1 MLLDEFDIFEKI
13 GLSLGYMTKKIY
25 LCGKFNHGDYM
36 NWLKSLFFGSGVP
49 HSIFIL
55 TLAIACGIYLSH
67 RLKFK
72 GITLGIT
79 WILFCAIA
87 MSHFGMHL
95 DPVVETFSKDFGL
108 ILFVYSIGLQV
119 GPSFF
124 SSFGKGGIKLNIL
137 AMSAVILSC
146 LTAYIIHLIS
156 GEDIATMTGVLFGAV
171 TNTPGLGAA
180 EQAFADI
187 TGTTNADI
195 ASGYAMA
202 YPLGVVG
209 IILSLLAMRWIFRI
223 NIDKEKEQIAAESE
237 VQKEIEHIDI
247 LLANPQVEGA
257 SIRDLSALCN
267 MNLIVSR
274 LVRPDGEDELPDVD
288 TILHVGDRIRIVI
301 DQEHKKSVLLL
312 GMETTIQTDNKQ
324 QAHLVSRN
332 IIVTKP
338 ELNGKRIGDLNIR
351 STYHV
356 SITRIRRAGIE
367 LLATRDLY
375 LQLGDKITVVGE
387 ERAVNKIESLFGNST
402 KRLDMPNL
410 VSIFVGIAL
419 GVALGLLPIAL
430 PGLSQPFKLGLAGG
444 SLIVAILMSC
454 FGPKLHIVTY
464 TTSSANLMIRE
475 IGIAMF
481 LAAVGFGAGKTFIQT
496 LVEGGYVWI
505 GYGVII
511 TLIPLLIIGVIG
523 RKWLKLDYFTLMG
536 LLAGSTTNPPAL
548 SYATTLTT
556 SNDRAAVSYSTV
568 YPLTMFL
575 RVLTGQ
581 LMILL
586 FL

>member
-1 MLLDEFDIFEKI
+1 MA
-13 GLSLGYMTKKIY
+13 
-25 LCGKFNHGDYM
+25 
-36 NWLKSLFFGSGVP
+36 WLNSLFFGTGVP

-55 TLAIACGIYLSH
+55 TLAIAGGISLSH
-67 RLKFK
+67 HLKFK

-95 DPVVETFSKDFGL
+95 DPMVETFAKDFGL

-124 SSFGKGGIKLNIL
+124 SSFGKGGIKLNML
-137 AMSAVILSC
+137 ALSIVLLGC
-146 LTAYIIHLIS
+146 VTAYVIS
-156 GEDIATMTGVLFGAV
+156 LLSGVDIATMTGVLFGAV

-180 EQAFADI
+180 QQAFADI
-187 TGTTNADI
+187 TGNANPNI

-209 IILSLLAMRWIFRI
+209 IIAVILAMRWFFRI
-223 NIDKEKEQIAAESE
+223 KLDKEEARVAAESE
-237 VQKEIEHIDI
+237 VQKEVQYMDI
-247 LLANPQVEGA
+247 LLTNPQVEGA
-257 SIRDLSALCN
+257 HIRDLSQLVH

-274 LVRPDGEDELPDVD
+274 LLRPDGEDELPDVD
-288 TILHVGDRIRIVI
+288 TVLHVGDRIRVVV
-301 DQEHKKSVLLL
+301 DKENEKSVLLL
-312 GMETTIQTDNKQ
+312 GMETSLPTDHKAH
-324 QAHLVSRN
+324 AHLVSRHV
-332 IIVTKP
+332 IVTKN
-338 ELNGKRIGDLNIR
+338 ELNGKRIGDLNVR
-351 STYHV
+351 ATYHV
-356 SITRIRRAGIE
+356 SITRIRRAGVE

-375 LQLGDKITVVGE
+375 LQLGDRITVVGE
-387 ERAVNKIESLFGNST
+387 ERAVDKVGQLFGNST
-402 KRLDMPNL
+402 KRLDIPNL
-410 VSIFVGIAL
+410 ASIFLGIAL
-419 GVALGLLPIAL
+419 GVLAGVVPIML
-430 PGLSQPFKLGLAGG
+430 PGLAQPFKLGIAGG
-444 SLIVAILMSC
+444 SLIIAILMSC
-454 FGPKLHIVTY
+454 FGPKLHIITY

-481 LAAVGFGAGKTFIQT
+481 LAAVGFGAGKTFIPT
-496 LVEGGYVWI
+496 LLDGGYMWI

-511 TLIPLLIIGVIG
+511 TLLPLLIVGTIA
-523 RKWLKLDYFTLMG
+523 RLWLKLDYFTLMG
-536 LLAGSTTNPPAL
+536 LIAGSTTDPPAL
-548 SYATTLTT
+548 AYATTV
-556 SNDRAAVSYSTV
+556 SSANDRAAVAYSTV

>member
-1 MLLDEFDIFEKI
+1 MD
-13 GLSLGYMTKKIY
+13 
-25 LCGKFNHGDYM
+25 
-36 NWLKSLFFGSGVP
+36 WLNSLFFGTGVP

-55 TLAIACGIYLSH
+55 TLAIAGGISLSH
-67 RLKFK
+67 HLKFK

-95 DPVVETFSKDFGL
+95 DPMVETFAKDFGL

-137 AMSAVILSC
+137 ALSIVLLGC
-146 LTAYIIHLIS
+146 ITTYIISLLS
-156 GEDIATMTGVLFGAV
+156 GVDIATMTGVLFGAV

-180 EQAFADI
+180 QQAFADI
-187 TGTTNADI
+187 TGASNPNI

-209 IILSLLAMRWIFRI
+209 IIAVILAMRWFFRI
-223 NIDKEKEQIAAESE
+223 KLDKEEARVAAESE
-237 VQKEIEHIDI
+237 VQKEVQYMDV
-247 LLANPQVEGA
+247 LLTNPQVEGA
-257 SIRDLSALCN
+257 HIRDLSQLCH

-274 LVRPDGEDELPDVD
+274 LLRPNGEDELPDVE
-288 TILHVGDRIRIVI
+288 TVLHVGDRIRVVV
-301 DQEHKKSVLLL
+301 DKENEKSVLLL
-312 GMETTIQTDNKQ
+312 GMETTLPTDHKA
-324 QAHLVSRN
+324 QAHLVSRHV
-332 IIVTKP
+332 IVTKP
-338 ELNGKRIGDLNIR
+338 ELNGKRIGDLNVR
-351 STYHV
+351 ATYHV
-356 SITRIRRAGIE
+356 SITRIRRAGVE

-375 LQLGDKITVVGE
+375 LQLGDRITVVGE
-387 ERAVNKIESLFGNST
+387 ERAVDKVEQLFGNST
-402 KRLDMPNL
+402 KRLDIPNL
-410 VSIFVGIAL
+410 ASIFLGIAL
-419 GVALGLLPIAL
+419 GVLAGVVPIML
-430 PGLSQPFKLGLAGG
+430 PGLAQPFKLGIAGG
-444 SLIVAILMSC
+444 SLIIAILMSC
-454 FGPKLHIVTY
+454 FGPKMHIITY

-481 LAAVGFGAGKTFIQT
+481 LAAVGFGAGKTFIPT
-496 LVEGGYVWI
+496 LLDGGYVWI

-511 TLIPLLIIGVIG
+511 TLLPLLIVGTIA
-523 RKWLKLDYFTLMG
+523 RLWLKLDYFTLMG

-548 SYATTLTT
+548 AYATTV
-556 SNDRAAVSYSTV
+556 SSANDRAAVAYSTV

>member
-1 MLLDEFDIFEKI
+1 MD
-13 GLSLGYMTKKIY
+13 
-25 LCGKFNHGDYM
+25 
-36 NWLKSLFFGSGVP
+36 WLNSLFFGTGVP

-55 TLAIACGIYLSH
+55 TLAIAGGISLSH
-67 RLKFK
+67 HLKFK

-95 DPVVETFSKDFGL
+95 DPMVETFAKDFGL

-124 SSFGKGGIKLNIL
+124 SSFGKGGIKLNML
-137 AMSAVILSC
+137 ALSIVLLGC
-146 LTAYIIHLIS
+146 VTAYVIS
-156 GEDIATMTGVLFGAV
+156 LLSGVDIATMTGVLFGAV

-180 EQAFADI
+180 QQAFADI
-187 TGTTNADI
+187 TGNANPNI

-209 IILSLLAMRWIFRI
+209 IITVILAMRWFFRI
-223 NIDKEKEQIAAESE
+223 KLDKEEARVMAESE
-237 VQKEIEHIDI
+237 VQKEVEFIDV
-247 LLANPQVEGA
+247 LLTNPQVEGA
-257 SIRDLSALCN
+257 HIRELGQLCH

-274 LVRPDGEDELPDVD
+274 LLRPNGEDELPDVE
-288 TILHVGDRIRIVI
+288 TVLHVGDRIRVVV
-301 DQEHKKSVLLL
+301 DKENEKSVLLL
-312 GMETTIQTDNKQ
+312 GMETTLPTDHKA
-324 QAHLVSRN
+324 QAHLVSRHV
-332 IIVTKP
+332 IVTKP
-338 ELNGKRIGDLNIR
+338 ELNGKRIGDLNVR
-351 STYHV
+351 ATYHV
-356 SITRIRRAGIE
+356 SITRIRRAGVE

-375 LQLGDKITVVGE
+375 LQLGDRITVVGE
-387 ERAVNKIESLFGNST
+387 ERAVDKVESLFGNST
-402 KRLDMPNL
+402 KRLDIPNL
-410 VSIFVGIAL
+410 ASIFLGIAL
-419 GVALGLLPIAL
+419 GVLAGVVPIML
-430 PGLSQPFKLGLAGG
+430 PGLAQPFKLGIAGG
-444 SLIVAILMSC
+444 SLIIAILMSC
-454 FGPKLHIVTY
+454 FGPKMHIITY

-481 LAAVGFGAGKTFIQT
+481 LAAVGFGAGKTFIPT
-496 LVEGGYVWI
+496 LLNGGYVWI

-511 TLIPLLIIGVIG
+511 TLLPLLLVGVVA
-523 RKWLKLDYFTLMG
+523 RLWLKLDYFTLMG

-548 SYATTLTT
+548 AYATTV
-556 SNDRAAVSYSTV
+556 SSANDRAAVAYSTV

>member
-1 MLLDEFDIFEKI
+1 MD
-13 GLSLGYMTKKIY
+13 
-25 LCGKFNHGDYM
+25 
-36 NWLKSLFFGSGVP
+36 WLNSLFFGTGVP

-55 TLAIACGIYLSH
+55 TLAIAGGISLSH
-67 RLKFK
+67 HLKFK

-95 DPVVETFSKDFGL
+95 DPMVETFAKDFGL

-124 SSFGKGGIKLNIL
+124 SSFGKGGIKLNML
-137 AMSAVILSC
+137 ALSIVLLGC
-146 LTAYIIHLIS
+146 VTAYVIS
-156 GEDIATMTGVLFGAV
+156 LLSGVDIATMTGVLFGAV

-180 EQAFADI
+180 QQAFADI
-187 TGTTNADI
+187 TGASNPNI

-209 IILSLLAMRWIFRI
+209 IIAVILAMRWFFRI
-223 NIDKEKEQIAAESE
+223 KLDKEEARVMAESE
-237 VQKEIEHIDI
+237 VQKEVEFIDI
-247 LLANPQVEGA
+247 LLTNPQVEGA
-257 SIRDLSALCN
+257 HIRELGQLCH

-274 LVRPDGEDELPDVD
+274 LLRPNGEDELPDVE
-288 TILHVGDRIRIVI
+288 TVLHVGDRIRVVV
-301 DQEHKKSVLLL
+301 DKENEKSVLLL
-312 GMETTIQTDNKQ
+312 GMETTLPTDHKA
-324 QAHLVSRN
+324 QAHLVSRHV
-332 IIVTKP
+332 IVTKP
-338 ELNGKRIGDLNIR
+338 ELNGKRIGDLNVR
-351 STYHV
+351 ATYHV
-356 SITRIRRAGIE
+356 SITRIRRAGVE

-375 LQLGDKITVVGE
+375 LQLGDRITVVGE
-387 ERAVNKIESLFGNST
+387 ERAVDKVESLFGNST
-402 KRLDMPNL
+402 KRLDIPNL
-410 VSIFVGIAL
+410 ASIFLGIAL
-419 GVALGLLPIAL
+419 GVLAGVVPIML
-430 PGLSQPFKLGLAGG
+430 PGLAQPFKLGIAGG
-444 SLIVAILMSC
+444 SLIIAILMSC
-454 FGPKLHIVTY
+454 FGPKMHIITY

-481 LAAVGFGAGKTFIQT
+481 LAAVGFGAGKTFIPT
-496 LVEGGYVWI
+496 LLDGGYMWI

-511 TLIPLLIIGVIG
+511 TLLPLLIVGTIA
-523 RKWLKLDYFTLMG
+523 RLWLKLDYFTLMG
-536 LLAGSTTNPPAL
+536 LIAGSTTDPPAL
-548 SYATTLTT
+548 AYATTV
-556 SNDRAAVSYSTV
+556 SSANDRAAVAYSTV

>member
-1 MLLDEFDIFEKI
+1 
-13 GLSLGYMTKKIY
+13 
-25 LCGKFNHGDYM
+25 M
-36 NWLKSLFFGSGVP
+36 NWLDSLFFGTGVP
-49 HSIFIL
+49 HSIFVL
-55 TLAIACGIYLSH
+55 TLAIACGIFLSH

-87 MSHFGMHL
+87 FAHFGMHI
-95 DPVVETFSKDFGL
+95 DPMVESFAKDFGL

-124 SSFGKGGIKLNIL
+124 SSFGKGGIKLNLL
-137 AMSAVILSC
+137 AMSVVLLSC
-146 LTAYIIHLIS
+146 ATAYAIHRIS
-156 GEDIATMTGVLFGAV
+156 GVDIATMTGVLFGAV

-180 EQAFADI
+180 QQAFSDI
-187 TGTTNADI
+187 TGATNPNI

-209 IILSLLAMRWIFRI
+209 IILVLLIMRWVFRI
-223 NIDKEKEQIAAESE
+223 RLDKEEERVLAESE
-237 VQKEIEHIDI
+237 APREIEYIDI
-247 LLANPQVEGA
+247 LLTNPQVEGA
-257 SIRDLSALCN
+257 HVRDLSQLCH

-274 LVRPDGEDELPDVD
+274 LVRPNGEDELPDVD
-288 TILHVGDRIRIVI
+288 TILHVGDRIRVVV
-301 DQEHKKSVLLL
+301 DMENKKSVLLL
-312 GMETTIQTDNKQ
+312 GMETSLPTDYKA
-324 QAHLVSRN
+324 QAHLVSRH
-332 IIVTKP
+332 IVVTKS
-338 ELNGKRIGDLNIR
+338 ELNGKRIGDLNVR
-351 STYHV
+351 ATYHV

-375 LQLGDKITVVGE
+375 LQLGDRITVVGE
-387 ERAVNKIESLFGNST
+387 ERAVDKVEKLFGNSA
-402 KRLDMPNL
+402 KRLDIPNL
-410 VSIFVGIAL
+410 ASIFLGIAI
-419 GVALGLLPIAL
+419 GVAFGMLPIVL
-430 PGLSQPFKLGLAGG
+430 PGLSQPFKLGIAGG
-444 SLIVAILMSC
+444 SLIVAILLGC
-454 FGPKLHIVTY
+454 FGPKMHIITY

-481 LAAVGFGAGKTFIQT
+481 LAAVGFGAGKTFIPT
-496 LVEGGYVWI
+496 LLDGGYVWI

-511 TLIPLLIIGVIG
+511 TLLPLLIVGVIG
-523 RKWLKLDYFTLMG
+523 RMWLKLDYFTLMG

-548 SYATTLTT
+548 AYATTV
-556 SNDRAAVSYSTV
+556 SSANDRSAVAYSTV

>member
-1 MLLDEFDIFEKI
+1 
-13 GLSLGYMTKKIY
+13 
-25 LCGKFNHGDYM
+25 M
-36 NWLKSLFFGSGVP
+36 NWLNSLFFGTGVP

-55 TLAIACGIYLSH
+55 TLAIACGIFLSH

-95 DPVVETFSKDFGL
+95 DPMVETFAKDFGL

-124 SSFGKGGIKLNIL
+124 SSFGQGGIKLNIL
-137 AMSAVILSC
+137 AMSVVVLGC
-146 LTAYIIHLIS
+146 VTAYLIHLFS
-156 GEDIATMTGVLFGAV
+156 GVDIATMTGVLFGAV

-180 EQAFADI
+180 QQAFADI
-187 TGTTNADI
+187 TGVNNPDI

-209 IILSLLAMRWIFRI
+209 IILAILTMRWVFRI
-223 NIDKEKEQIAAESE
+223 RIDKEEERVKNESE
-237 VQKEIEHIDI
+237 VQKEIEYIDI
-247 LLANPQVEGA
+247 LLTNPQVEGA
-257 SIRDLSALCN
+257 HIRDLSRLCH

-274 LVRPDGEDELPDVD
+274 LVRPNGEDELPDVD
-288 TILHVGDRIRIVI
+288 TVLHVGDRIRVVV
-301 DQEHKKSVLLL
+301 DKENEPSVLLL
-312 GMETTIQTDNKQ
+312 GMETTLPTNEKA
-324 QAHLVSRN
+324 QAHLVSRHVV
-332 IIVTKP
+332 VTKP
-338 ELNGKRIGDLNIR
+338 ELNGKRIGDLNVR
-351 STYHV
+351 ATYHV

-375 LQLGDKITVVGE
+375 LQLGDRITVVGE
-387 ERAVNKIESLFGNST
+387 ERAVDKVEKLFGNST
-402 KRLDMPNL
+402 KRLDVPNL
-410 VSIFVGIAL
+410 ASIFLGIAF
-419 GVALGLLPIAL
+419 GVAIGVLPIML
-430 PGLSQPFKLGLAGG
+430 PGLSQPFKLGIAGG
-444 SLIVAILMSC
+444 SLIVAILLGC
-454 FGPKLHIVTY
+454 FGPKMHVVTY

-481 LAAVGFGAGKTFIQT
+481 LAAVGFGAGKTFVPT
-496 LVEGGYVWI
+496 LLDGGYVWI

-511 TLIPLLIIGVIG
+511 TLLPLLIVGTIG
-523 RKWLKLDYFTLMG
+523 RLWLKLDYFTLMG
-536 LLAGSTTNPPAL
+536 LIAGSTTDPPAL
-548 SYATTLTT
+548 AYATTL
-556 SNDRAAVSYSTV
+556 SSNNDRAAVAYSTV

-586 FL
+586 FV

>member
-1 MLLDEFDIFEKI
+1 MD
-13 GLSLGYMTKKIY
+13 
-25 LCGKFNHGDYM
+25 
-36 NWLKSLFFGSGVP
+36 WLNSLFFGTGVP

-55 TLAIACGIYLSH
+55 TLAIAGGISLSH
-67 RLKFK
+67 HLKFK

-95 DPVVETFSKDFGL
+95 DPMVETFAKDFGL

-124 SSFGKGGIKLNIL
+124 SSFGKGGIKLNML
-137 AMSAVILSC
+137 ALSIVLLGC
-146 LTAYIIHLIS
+146 VTAYVIS
-156 GEDIATMTGVLFGAV
+156 LLSGVDIATMTGVLFGAV

-180 EQAFADI
+180 QQAFADI
-187 TGTTNADI
+187 TGNANPNI

-209 IILSLLAMRWIFRI
+209 IITVILAMRWFFRI
-223 NIDKEKEQIAAESE
+223 KLDKEEARVVAESE
-237 VQKEIEHIDI
+237 VQKEVQYMDV
-247 LLANPQVEGA
+247 LLTNPQVEGA
-257 SIRDLSALCN
+257 HIRDLSQLVH

-288 TILHVGDRIRIVI
+288 TVLHVGDRIRVVV
-301 DQEHKKSVLLL
+301 DKENEKSVLLL
-312 GMETTIQTDNKQ
+312 GMETSLPTDHQ
-324 QAHLVSRN
+324 AHAHLVSRHV
-332 IIVTKP
+332 IVTKN
-338 ELNGKRIGDLNIR
+338 ELNGKRIGDLNVR
-351 STYHV
+351 ATYHV
-356 SITRIRRAGIE
+356 SITRIRRAGVE

-375 LQLGDKITVVGE
+375 LQLGDRITVVGE
-387 ERAVNKIESLFGNST
+387 ERAVDKVEQLFGNST
-402 KRLDMPNL
+402 KRLDVPNL
-410 VSIFVGIAL
+410 ASIFLGIAL
-419 GVALGLLPIAL
+419 GVLAGVVPIML
-430 PGLSQPFKLGLAGG
+430 PGLAQPFKLGIAGG
-444 SLIVAILMSC
+444 SLIIAILMSC
-454 FGPKLHIVTY
+454 FGPKLHIITY

-481 LAAVGFGAGKTFIQT
+481 LAAVGFGAGKTFIPT
-496 LVEGGYVWI
+496 LLDGGYMWI

-511 TLIPLLIIGVIG
+511 TLLPLLIVGTIA
-523 RKWLKLDYFTLMG
+523 RLWLKLDYFTLMG
-536 LLAGSTTNPPAL
+536 LIAGSTTDPPAL
-548 SYATTLTT
+548 AYATTV
-556 SNDRAAVSYSTV
+556 SSANDRAAVAYSTV

>member
-1 MLLDEFDIFEKI
+1 
-13 GLSLGYMTKKIY
+13 
-25 LCGKFNHGDYM
+25 M
-36 NWLKSLFFGSGVP
+36 NWLNSLFFGTGVS

-55 TLAIACGIYLSH
+55 TIAIAVGIYLSH

-95 DPVVETFSKDFGL
+95 DPVVETFAKDFGL

-124 SSFGKGGIKLNIL
+124 SSFGKGGIKLNML
-137 AMSAVILSC
+137 AISIVLLSC
-146 LTAYIIHLIS
+146 VVAYLIHLFS

-180 EQAFADI
+180 QQAFTDI
-187 TGTTNADI
+187 TGEQNANI

-209 IILSLLAMRWIFRI
+209 IILSLLAMRWFFKIRL
-223 NIDKEKEQIAAESE
+223 DKEEERLAAENE
-237 VQKEIEHIDI
+237 VQKEIEYID
-247 LLANPQVEGA
+247 LLLTNPQVEGA
-257 SIRDLSALCN
+257 NIRDLSQLCHFH
-267 MNLIVSR
+267 LIVSR
-274 LVRPDGEDELPDVD
+274 LVRPNGDDELPDVD
-288 TILHVGDRIRIVI
+288 TVLHVGDRIRVVV
-301 DQEHKKSVLLL
+301 DKENEKSVLLL
-312 GMETTIQTDNKQ
+312 GMETSLPTDHKA
-324 QAHLVSRN
+324 QAHLVSRHV
-332 IIVTKP
+332 IVTKQ
-338 ELNGKRIGDLNIR
+338 ELNGKRIGDLNVR
-351 STYHV
+351 ATYHV

-375 LQLGDKITVVGE
+375 LQLGDRMTVVGE
-387 ERAVNKIESLFGNST
+387 ERAVDKVEKLFGNST
-402 KRLDMPNL
+402 KKLDIPNL
-410 VSIFVGIAL
+410 ASIFLGLAL
-419 GVALGLLPIAL
+419 GVAAGMLPIAL
-430 PGLSQPFKLGLAGG
+430 PGLAQPFKLGIAGG
-444 SLIVAILMSC
+444 SLIVAILLSC
-454 FGPKLHIVTY
+454 FGPKMHIVTY

-481 LAAVGFGAGKTFIQT
+481 LAAVGFGAGKTFIPT
-496 LVEGGYVWI
+496 LLDGGYAWI

-511 TLIPLLIIGVIG
+511 TLVPLLLMGVVG
-523 RKWLKLDYFTLMG
+523 RLWLKLDYFTLMG
-536 LLAGSTTNPPAL
+536 VLAGSTTNPPAL
-548 SYATTLTT
+548 AYATTVSST
-556 SNDRAAVSYSTV
+556 NDRAAVAYSTV

-586 FL
+586 FV

>member
-1 MLLDEFDIFEKI
+1 
-13 GLSLGYMTKKIY
+13 
-25 LCGKFNHGDYM
+25 M
-36 NWLKSLFFGSGVP
+36 NWLNGLFFGSGVP

-55 TLAIACGIYLSH
+55 TVAIACGIYLSH

-87 MSHFGMHL
+87 MSHFGMHI
-95 DPVVETFSKDFGL
+95 DPVVETFAKDFGL

-124 SSFGKGGIKLNIL
+124 SSFGQGGIKLNLL
-137 AMSAVILSC
+137 AVSIVFLSC
-146 LTAYIIHLIS
+146 ATAYLIHLFS
-156 GEDIATMTGVLFGAV
+156 GENIATMTGVLFGAV

-180 EQAFADI
+180 QQAFTDM
-187 TGTTNADI
+187 TGEVNPNI

-209 IILSLLAMRWIFRI
+209 IIMSILAMRWIFKI
-223 NIDKEKEQIAAESE
+223 KIEKEEERLAAESSA
-237 VQKEIEHIDI
+237 QKEVEYIDI

-257 SIRDLSALCN
+257 HIRDLSQLCH

-274 LVRPDGEDELPDVD
+274 LIRPNGEDELPDVD
-288 TILHVGDRIRIVI
+288 TVLHVGDRIRVVV
-301 DQEHKKSVLLL
+301 DKENEKSVLLL
-312 GMETTIQTDNKQ
+312 GMETSLPTDHKA
-324 QAHLVSRN
+324 QAHLVSRHV
-332 IIVTKP
+332 IVTKP
-338 ELNGKRIGDLNIR
+338 ELNGKRIGDLNVR
-351 STYHV
+351 ATYHV

-375 LQLGDKITVVGE
+375 LQLGDRITVVGE
-387 ERAVNKIESLFGNST
+387 ERAVDKVEKLFGNST
-402 KRLDMPNL
+402 KRLDIPNL
-410 VSIFVGIAL
+410 ASIFLGLALGIAA
-419 GVALGLLPIAL
+419 GVLPIAL
-430 PGLSQPFKLGLAGG
+430 PGLAQPFKLGIAGG

-454 FGPKLHIVTY
+454 FGPKMHIVTY

-481 LAAVGFGAGKTFIQT
+481 LAAVGFGAGKTFIPT
-496 LVEGGYVWI
+496 LLDGGYVWI

-511 TLIPLLIIGVIG
+511 TLLPLLLVGMVA
-523 RKWLKLDYFTLMG
+523 RLWLKLDYFSLMG

-548 SYATTLTT
+548 AYSTTV
-556 SNDRAAVSYSTV
+556 SSANDRAAVAYSTV

>member
-1 MLLDEFDIFEKI
+1 
-13 GLSLGYMTKKIY
+13 
-25 LCGKFNHGDYM
+25 M
-36 NWLKSLFFGSGVP
+36 NWLNSLLFGTGVP

-55 TLAIACGIYLSH
+55 TVAIAVGISLSH
-67 RLKFK
+67 HLKFK

-95 DPVVETFSKDFGL
+95 DPVVETFAKDFGL

-124 SSFGKGGIKLNIL
+124 SSFGKGGIKLNLL
-137 AMSAVILSC
+137 AASIVLLGC
-146 LTAYIIHLIS
+146 VTAYVIHLLA

-180 EQAFADI
+180 QQAFTDI
-187 TGTTNADI
+187 TGNANPNI

-209 IILSLLAMRWIFRI
+209 IITVILAMRWFFKI
-223 NIDKEKEQIAAESE
+223 KLEKEEARVAAESE
-237 VQKEIEHIDI
+237 VQKEIEYIDI
-247 LLANPQVEGA
+247 LLTNPQVEGA
-257 SIRDLSALCN
+257 YIRELSQLCH

-288 TILHVGDRIRIVI
+288 TILHVGDRIRVVV
-301 DQEHKKSVLLL
+301 DKENEKSILLL
-312 GMETTIQTDNKQ
+312 GMETTLPIDHKA
-324 QAHLVSRN
+324 QAHLVSRHVV
-332 IIVTKP
+332 VTKA
-338 ELNGKRIGDLNIR
+338 ELNGKRIGDLNVR
-351 STYHV
+351 TAYHV

-375 LQLGDKITVVGE
+375 LQLGDRITVVGE
-387 ERAVNKIESLFGNST
+387 ERAVDRVEKLFGNST
-402 KRLDMPNL
+402 QRLDIPNL
-410 VSIFVGIAL
+410 ASIFLGLAL
-419 GVALGLLPIAL
+419 GVAAGVLPIAL
-430 PGLSQPFKLGLAGG
+430 PGLAQPFKLGIAGG
-444 SLIVAILMSC
+444 SLVIAILMSC
-454 FGPKLHIVTY
+454 FGPKMHIVTY

-481 LAAVGFGAGKTFIQT
+481 LAAVGFGAGKTFIPT
-496 LVEGGYVWI
+496 LLDGGYMWI

-511 TLIPLLIIGVIG
+511 TLVPLLLVGIVA
-523 RKWLKLDYFTLMG
+523 RLWLKIDYFTLMG
-536 LLAGSTTNPPAL
+536 LIAGSTTDPPAL
-548 SYATTLTT
+548 AYATTVSST
-556 SNDRAAVSYSTV
+556 NDRAAVAYSTV

>member
-1 MLLDEFDIFEKI
+1 
-13 GLSLGYMTKKIY
+13 
-25 LCGKFNHGDYM
+25 M
-36 NWLKSLFFGSGVP
+36 NWLDSLFFGTGVP

-55 TLAIACGIYLSH
+55 TIAIAAGISLSH

-95 DPVVETFSKDFGL
+95 DPVVETFAKDFGL

-124 SSFGKGGIKLNIL
+124 SSFGKGGIKLNLL
-137 AMSAVILSC
+137 AMTIVFLSC
-146 LTAYIIHLIS
+146 VTAYIIHLLS

-180 EQAFADI
+180 QQAFSDI
-187 TGTTNADI
+187 TGTMNPNI

-209 IILSLLAMRWIFRI
+209 IITALLAMRWFFHIKL
-223 NIDKEKEQIAAESE
+223 DKEEERVVAESTA
-237 VQKEIEHIDI
+237 QKEIEFIDI

-257 SIRDLSALCN
+257 HIRELSQLCH

-274 LVRPDGEDELPDVD
+274 LVRPNGEDELPDVD
-288 TILHVGDRIRIVI
+288 TILHVGDRIRVVV
-301 DQEHKKSVLLL
+301 DKENEKSVLLL
-312 GMETTIQTDNKQ
+312 GMETSLPTNEKAH
-324 QAHLVSRN
+324 AHLVSRHVV
-332 IIVTKP
+332 VTKP
-338 ELNGKRIGDLNIR
+338 ELNGKRIGDLNVR
-351 STYHV
+351 ATYHV

-375 LQLGDKITVVGE
+375 LQLGDRITVVGE
-387 ERAVNKIESLFGNST
+387 ERAVDKVEKLFGNST
-402 KRLDMPNL
+402 KRLDIPNL
-410 VSIFVGIAL
+410 ASIFLGLAL
-419 GVALGLLPIAL
+419 GVAAGLLPIML
-430 PGLSQPFKLGLAGG
+430 PGLAQPFKLGIAGG

-454 FGPKLHIVTY
+454 FGPKMHIVTY

-481 LAAVGFGAGKTFIQT
+481 LAAVGFGAGKTFLPT
-496 LVEGGYVWI
+496 LLEGGYVWI

-511 TLIPLLIIGVIG
+511 TLLPLLLVGLIA
-523 RKWLKLDYFTLMG
+523 RWWLKLDYFSLMG

-548 SYATTLTT
+548 AYATTV
-556 SNDRAAVSYSTV
+556 SSANDRAAVAYSTV

>member
-1 MLLDEFDIFEKI
+1 MDWLHTLL
-13 GLSLGYMTKKIY
+13 
-25 LCGKFNHGDYM
+25 
-36 NWLKSLFFGSGVP
+36 FGAGVP

-55 TLAIACGIYLSH
+55 TIAIAGGIFLSH
-67 RLKFK
+67 HLKFK

-95 DPVVETFSKDFGL
+95 DPVVETFAKDFGL

-137 AMSAVILSC
+137 AMTVVLLGCATTYV
-146 LTAYIIHLIS
+146 IHLLS
-156 GEDIATMTGVLFGAV
+156 GVDIATMTGVLSGAV

-180 EQAFADI
+180 QQAFADV
-187 TGTTNADI
+187 TGESNANI

-209 IILSLLAMRWIFRI
+209 IITVVLIMRWVFRI
-223 NIDKEKEQIAAESE
+223 KLDQEELRVKNESE
-237 VQKEIEHIDI
+237 VQKEVSHIDI
-247 LLANPQVEGA
+247 LLTNPQVEGA
-257 SIRDLSALCN
+257 HIRELSTLCN
-267 MNLIVSR
+267 MNLIISR
-274 LVRPDGEDELPDVD
+274 LVRPSGADELPDVD
-288 TILHVGDRIRIVI
+288 TILHVGDRIRVVI
-301 DQEHKKSVLLL
+301 DKEHEKSVLLL
-312 GMETTIQTDNKQ
+312 GMETSIQNDDQHT
-324 QAHLVSRN
+324 AHLVSRHVV
-332 IIVTKP
+332 VTKS
-338 ELNGKRIGDLNIR
+338 ELNGKRIGDLNVR
-351 STYHV
+351 ATYHV

-367 LLATRDLY
+367 LLATKDLY
-375 LQLGDKITVVGE
+375 LQLGDRITVVGE
-387 ERAVNKIESLFGNST
+387 ERAVNKVESLFGNSM
-402 KRLDMPNL
+402 KRLDIPNL
-410 VSIFVGIAL
+410 VSIFLGIAI
-419 GVALGLLPIAL
+419 GVALGMLPIML
-430 PGLSQPFKLGLAGG
+430 PGLSQPFKLGIAGG
-444 SLIVAILMSC
+444 SLIVAILLGC

-481 LAAVGFGAGKTFIQT
+481 LAAVGFGAGKTFLPT
-496 LVEGGYVWI
+496 LLDGGYVWI

-511 TLIPLLIIGVIG
+511 TLLPLLIVGVIA
-523 RKWLKLDYFTLMG
+523 RLWLKLDYFSLIG
-536 LLAGSTTNPPAL
+536 LIAGSTTNPPAL
-548 SYATTLTT
+548 AYATTLSL
-556 SNDRAAVSYSTV
+556 SNDRAAVAYSTV

-586 FL
+586 FW

>member
-1 MLLDEFDIFEKI
+1 
-13 GLSLGYMTKKIY
+13 
-25 LCGKFNHGDYM
+25 M
-36 NWLKSLFFGSGVP
+36 NWLNSLFFGTGVP

-55 TLAIACGIYLSH
+55 TLAIACGIFLSH

-95 DPVVETFSKDFGL
+95 DPMVETFAKDFGL

-124 SSFGKGGIKLNIL
+124 SSFGQGGIKLNIL
-137 AMSAVILSC
+137 AMSVVLLGC
-146 LTAYIIHLIS
+146 LTAYLIHLFS
-156 GEDIATMTGVLFGAV
+156 GVDIATMTGVLFGAV

-180 EQAFADI
+180 QQAFADI
-187 TGTTNADI
+187 TGVNNPDI

-209 IILSLLAMRWIFRI
+209 IILAILTMRWVFRI
-223 NIDKEKEQIAAESE
+223 RIDKEEERVKNESE
-237 VQKEIEHIDI
+237 VQKEIEYIDI
-247 LLANPQVEGA
+247 LLTNPQVEGA
-257 SIRDLSALCN
+257 HIRDLSRLCH

-274 LVRPDGEDELPDVD
+274 LVRPNGEDELPDVD
-288 TILHVGDRIRIVI
+288 TVLHVGDRIRVVV
-301 DQEHKKSVLLL
+301 DKENEPSVLLL
-312 GMETTIQTDNKQ
+312 GMETTLPTNEKA
-324 QAHLVSRN
+324 QAHLVSRHVV
-332 IIVTKP
+332 VTKP
-338 ELNGKRIGDLNIR
+338 ELNGKRIGDLNVR
-351 STYHV
+351 ATYHV

-375 LQLGDKITVVGE
+375 LQLGDRITVVGE
-387 ERAVNKIESLFGNST
+387 ERAVDKVENLFGNST
-402 KRLDMPNL
+402 KRLDVPNL
-410 VSIFVGIAL
+410 ASIFLGIAF
-419 GVALGLLPIAL
+419 GVAIGVLPIML
-430 PGLSQPFKLGLAGG
+430 PGLSQPFKLGIAGG
-444 SLIVAILMSC
+444 SLIVAILLGC
-454 FGPKLHIVTY
+454 FGPKMHVVTY

-481 LAAVGFGAGKTFIQT
+481 LAAVGFGAGKTFVPT
-496 LVEGGYVWI
+496 LLDGGYVWI

-511 TLIPLLIIGVIG
+511 TLLPLLIVGTIG
-523 RKWLKLDYFTLMG
+523 RLWLKLDYFTLMG
-536 LLAGSTTNPPAL
+536 LIAGSTTDPPAL
-548 SYATTLTT
+548 AYATTL
-556 SNDRAAVSYSTV
+556 SSNNDRAAVAYSTV

-586 FL
+586 FV

>member
-1 MLLDEFDIFEKI
+1 
-13 GLSLGYMTKKIY
+13 
-25 LCGKFNHGDYM
+25 M
-36 NWLKSLFFGSGVP
+36 NWLDSLFFGTGVP

-55 TLAIACGIYLSH
+55 TIAIAAGISLSH

-95 DPVVETFSKDFGL
+95 DPVVETFAKDFGL

-124 SSFGKGGIKLNIL
+124 SSFGKGGIKLNLL
-137 AMSAVILSC
+137 AMTIVFLSC
-146 LTAYIIHLIS
+146 VTAYIIHLLS

-180 EQAFADI
+180 QQAFSDI
-187 TGTTNADI
+187 TGTMNPNI

-209 IILSLLAMRWIFRI
+209 IITALLAMRWFFHIKL
-223 NIDKEKEQIAAESE
+223 DKEEERVVAESTA
-237 VQKEIEHIDI
+237 QKEIGFIDI

-257 SIRDLSALCN
+257 HIRELSQLCH

-274 LVRPDGEDELPDVD
+274 LVRPNGEDELPDVD
-288 TILHVGDRIRIVI
+288 TILHVGDRIRVVV
-301 DQEHKKSVLLL
+301 DKENEKSVLLL
-312 GMETTIQTDNKQ
+312 GMETSLPTNEKAH
-324 QAHLVSRN
+324 AHLVSRHVV
-332 IIVTKP
+332 VTKP
-338 ELNGKRIGDLNIR
+338 ELNGKRIGDLNVR
-351 STYHV
+351 ATYHV

-375 LQLGDKITVVGE
+375 LQLGDRITVVGE
-387 ERAVNKIESLFGNST
+387 ERAVDKVEKLFGNST
-402 KRLDMPNL
+402 KRLDIPNL
-410 VSIFVGIAL
+410 ASIFLGLAL
-419 GVALGLLPIAL
+419 GVAAGVLPIML
-430 PGLSQPFKLGLAGG
+430 PGLAQPFKLGIAGG

-454 FGPKLHIVTY
+454 FGPKMHIVTY

-481 LAAVGFGAGKTFIQT
+481 LAAVGFGAGKTFLPT
-496 LVEGGYVWI
+496 LLEGGYVWI

-511 TLIPLLIIGVIG
+511 TLLPLLLVGLIA
-523 RKWLKLDYFTLMG
+523 RWWLKLDYFSLMG

-548 SYATTLTT
+548 AYATTV
-556 SNDRAAVSYSTV
+556 SSANDRAAVAYSTV